1 MCPTLEYEAGGGEGM
16 TQLTDTD
23 RMPFGK
29 FKGECMQDVPASY
42 LRYLWTNGL
51 NSETKTNPVA
61 DYIERNLDALKK
73 EYPDGIWT

>member
-1 MCPTLEYEAGGGEGM
+1 M

-29 FKGECMQDVPASY
+29 WKDECMQDIPASY
-42 LRYLWTNGL
+42 LHFLWRDGL
-51 NSETKTNPVA
+51 KHEAKTNPVA